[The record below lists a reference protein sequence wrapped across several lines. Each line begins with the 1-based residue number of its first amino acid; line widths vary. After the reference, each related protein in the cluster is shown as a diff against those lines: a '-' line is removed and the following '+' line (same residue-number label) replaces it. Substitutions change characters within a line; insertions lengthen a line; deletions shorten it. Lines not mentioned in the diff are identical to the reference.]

1 MKIRGAVLSLCVCVC
16 VSLLALPDK
25 IKVCHPAIGVA
36 STPTNSTVKLALIA
50 RKKAYKVCSKH
61 EADIY
66 DSDINS
72 PKSVEILEEAGK
84 FYVNNLEG
92 GETVVYDLR
101 TFRKLKVIKHTFTQA
116 EASLFGKD
124 LPFGYSFR
132 KNRLHPNVFIGKP
145 VEGTFSHKK
154 RYLWITYYRRSYD
167 TNAQEPSAVAII
179 DTKKDEIVRVMPCG
193 PLPKMIATSHNNKLI
208 AITHWGDNTVSLI
221 DMSSNNVKDWKYLKK
236 IVVGYQMK
244 LNYDNSTQVNRD
256 ANCGYCLRGTAFTP
270 DDKYLLIGKMGG
282 GGIAVIDVEKMA
294 YLRTVNGMSSNIRHL
309 IVTNNTLYLS
319 ANTWGLVQKTPL
331 KEFLAFLSED
341 KSGQKEYTN
350 WKTCKVGEGARTI
363 SVTGDEKYIFAAV
376 NKSSKVVVVR
386 CADMQKICEIDAD
399 SFPVGLS
406 LTANGSLVIVSS
418 QGKDTYKGTGNSV
431 LIYKALYL

>member
-1 MKIRGAVLSLCVCVC
+1 
-16 VSLLALPDK
+16 
-25 IKVCHPAIGVA
+25 
-36 STPTNSTVKLALIA
+36 
-50 RKKAYKVCSKH
+50 
-61 EADIY
+61 
-66 DSDINS
+66 
-72 PKSVEILEEAGK
+72 
-84 FYVNNLEG
+84 
-92 GETVVYDLR
+92 
-101 TFRKLKVIKHTFTQA
+101 
-116 EASLFGKD
+116 
-124 LPFGYSFR
+124 
-132 KNRLHPNVFIGKP
+132 
-145 VEGTFSHKK
+145 
-154 RYLWITYYRRSYD
+154 
-167 TNAQEPSAVAII
+167 
-179 DTKKDEIVRVMPCG
+179 
-193 PLPKMIATSHNNKLI
+193 
-208 AITHWGDNTVSLI
+208 
-221 DMSSNNVKDWKYLKK
+221 
-236 IVVGYQMK
+236 
-244 LNYDNSTQVNRD
+244 
-256 ANCGYCLRGTAFTP
+256 
-270 DDKYLLIGKMGG
+270 
-282 GGIAVIDVEKMA
+282 MA